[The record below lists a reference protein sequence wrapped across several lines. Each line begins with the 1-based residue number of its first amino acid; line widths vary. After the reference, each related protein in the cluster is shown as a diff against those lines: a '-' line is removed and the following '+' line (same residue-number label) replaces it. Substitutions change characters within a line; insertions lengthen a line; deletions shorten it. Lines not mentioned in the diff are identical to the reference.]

1 MRPLSVNQLL
11 TVIGG
16 ELEQG
21 SKEILIRYGAYRLK
35 QIKEANTVLFLN
47 RRLINWDRIKDF
59 SPIIVVTEW
68 NYRLNDVPKNVVL
81 IKVDNLQTAYWRFV
95 YFYREQFNLPVIAI
109 TGTSGKTTTKEIIK
123 HILSED
129 KKVIAT
135 HLSTNSRTA
144 NLQYLLSMDDKT
156 EVAVFETAVGSP
168 GDVLKAGEYFKP
180 TIGIITNIGAHHLN
194 YCKTIEGHID
204 AKAEMLQ
211 IIKPS
216 GTLILNGDD
225 ANIRKINLTAF
236 LGKIIKIG
244 KQDSCQYKIASMRYG
259 RGGMHFTLMQSGKQ
273 YEGYVPGFGEHQVY
287 NAVAAIAAVHQTG
300 VSIPSA
306 MTRLTSFRKMNKQL
320 QMFKGIHDSLILDD
334 TWSITTTSLEAAVKV
349 LESVGK
355 DKKKIAIIG
364 TITDLG
370 SWGYKI
376 HEQAGEII
384 SQHNVDM
391 LITVGEHARIIGE
404 HARKLGV
411 RIPIYSF
418 NNSILAYQLL
428 EKSIDERTIVLIKG
442 DMYSETMR
450 ELAYQL
456 KKKKSPPSK
465 D

>member
-21 SKEILIRYGAYRLK
+21 SKDILIRYGAYRLK
-35 QIKEANTVLFLN
+35 QVKEANTVLFLY
-47 RRLINWDRIKDF
+47 RRIINWDRVKDF

-68 NYRLNDVPKNVVL
+68 KYSLKDVPKNVVL
-81 IKVDNLQTAYWRFV
+81 IKVDNLQVAYWRFV
-95 YFYREQFNLPVIAI
+95 YYYRGQFNLPVIAI
-109 TGTSGKTTTKEIIK
+109 TGTSGKTTTKEMIK

-144 NLQYLLSMDDKT
+144 NLQYLLSIDDKT

-194 YCKTIEGHID
+194 YCKTLEGYIE

-211 IIKPS
+211 ILKQG
-216 GTLILNGDD
+216 GTLILNVDD
-225 ANIRKINLTAF
+225 ANIRKLNTTPF
-236 LGKIIKIG
+236 LGKMIKIG
-244 KQDSCQYKIASMRYG
+244 KQDVCQYKISNIRYG
-259 RGGMHFTLMQSGKQ
+259 REGMHFIVSHGGNQ
-273 YEGYVPGFGEHQVY
+273 YEGYIPGFGEHQVY
-287 NAVAAIAAVHQTG
+287 NAVAAIAAAHQTG

-306 MTRLTSFRKMNKQL
+306 ITRLTTFRKMNKQL
-320 QMFKGIHDSLILDD
+320 QLFKGIHSSLILDD
-334 TWSITTTSLEAAVKV
+334 TWSITTTSLEAAIKV

-370 SWGYKI
+370 SWGYRI

-384 SQHNVDM
+384 YRHDVDV
-391 LITVGEHARIIGE
+391 LVTVGEHARIIGE
-404 HARKLGV
+404 HAKKLGLS
-411 RIPIYSF
+411 IPIYGF
-418 NNSILAYQLL
+418 NNSILAYELL
-428 EKSIDERTIVLIKG
+428 EKIIDERTIVLIKG

-450 ELAYQL
+450 ELASKL
-456 KKKKSPPSK
+456 KKKKSPPS
-465 D
+465 